1 MTVVEAYRDLPNKNR
16 EVQMRLAH
24 KDSASDM
31 LETTKKALREELKK
45 RGVKLSEKAME
56 LFGMK

>member
-1 MTVVEAYRDLPNKNR
+1 
-16 EVQMRLAH
+16 MRLAH